1 MIYTVTFNPSLDYV
15 VQVEDF
21 KDDAVNRTLSEHVY
35 AGGKG
40 NNVAVVISNLGL
52 KSRALGFRAG
62 FTGIAM
68 EQMLREYGCDTD
80 FIPLDEGMTRINV
93 KVKSETSK
101 KQASGKQDHNKAKDQ
116 EFEINGQG
124 PQIPQEKISQ
134 LFDRLD
140 ALEKEDVLVLSGSIP
155 NTLPDDIYEQIMK
168 RLDKIGVRIAVDATQ
183 KLLLNVLKYHPFLIK
198 PNNHELG
205 EMFGVTLT
213 SDEQVIEYAKKLQEM
228 GARNVLVSMAGDGAI
243 LVDEHKEVW
252 KRLPPK
258 GTVVNSVGA
267 GDSMVAG
274 FLAGYLT
281 TGSYEKALLYGT
293 AAGSATAFT
302 SWLAGRAK
310 IDALLESLAG
320 Q

>member
-1 MIYTVTFNPSLDYV
+1 MVYTVTFNPSLDYV
-15 VQVEDF
+15 VQVNNF
-21 KDDAVNRTLSEHVY
+21 QNDAVNRAVSENVY

-62 FTGIAM
+62 FTGMAM

-93 KVKSETSK
+93 KVKAE
-101 KQASGKQDHNKAKDQ
+101 D

-124 PQIPQEKISQ
+124 PVIPDEKIMQ
-134 LFDRLD
+134 LFEKTD
-140 ALEKEDVLVLSGSIP
+140 ALTADDVLVLSGSIP
-155 NTLPDDIYEQIMK
+155 GTLPDDIYERMMQ
-168 RLDKIGVRIAVDATQ
+168 RLDGKGVRIAVDATQ
-183 KLLLNVLKYHPFLIK
+183 DLLLRVLKYHPFLIK

-205 EMFGVTLT
+205 EMFQVTLT
-213 SDEQVIEYAKKLQEM
+213 EDEQIITYAKKLQQM
-228 GARNVLVSMAGDGAI
+228 GARNVLVSMAKDGAI
-243 LVDEHKEVW
+243 LVDEHQQVYQL
-252 KRLPPK
+252 LPPK
-258 GTVVNSVGA
+258 GEVVNSVGA

-281 TGSYEKALLYGT
+281 SGSYEQALRLGT

-302 SWLAGRAK
+302 SWLAGREQ
-310 IDALLESLAG
+310 IDAMMEKIAH
-320 Q
+320 

>member
-15 VQVEDF
+15 VQVKDF
-21 KDDAVNRTLSEHVY
+21 KKDAVNRTSSENVY

-93 KVKSETSK
+93 KVKAEE
-101 KQASGKQDHNKAKDQ
+101 

-124 PQIPQEKISQ
+124 PMIPDSNIEQLFEKI
-134 LFDRLD
+134 D
-140 ALEKEDVLVLSGSIP
+140 ALEQEDVLVLSGSIP
-155 NTLPDDIYEQIMK
+155 NTLPDDMYERIMK
-168 RLDKIGVRIAVDATQ
+168 RLDKKGVRIAVDATQ
-183 KLLLNVLKYHPFLIK
+183 ELLLRVLKYHPFLIK
-198 PNNHELG
+198 PNNYELG

-213 SDEQVIEYAKKLQEM
+213 SDEQIIEYAKKLQDM
-228 GARNVLVSMAGDGAI
+228 GARNVLISMAGDGAI
-243 LVDEHKEVW
+243 LVDENAEVW
-252 KRLPPK
+252 KQLPPK

-281 TGSYEKALLYGT
+281 SGSYEQALMLGT

-302 SWLAGRAK
+302 SWLAGREE
-310 IDALLESLAG
+310 IDALLDKIVNKM
-320 Q
+320 

>member
-1 MIYTVTFNPSLDYV
+1 MVYTVTFNPSLDYV
-15 VQVEDF
+15 VQVNNF
-21 KDDAVNRTLSEHVY
+21 QNDAVNRAVSENVY

-93 KVKSETSK
+93 KVKAE
-101 KQASGKQDHNKAKDQ
+101 D

-124 PQIPQEKISQ
+124 PVIPDEKIMQ
-134 LFDRLD
+134 LFEKTD
-140 ALEKEDVLVLSGSIP
+140 ALTADDVLVLSGSIP
-155 NTLPDDIYEQIMK
+155 GTLPDDIYERMMQ
-168 RLDKIGVRIAVDATQ
+168 RLDGKGVRIAVDATQ
-183 KLLLNVLKYHPFLIK
+183 DLLLRVLKYHPFLIK

-205 EMFGVTLT
+205 EMFQVTLT
-213 SDEQVIEYAKKLQEM
+213 EDEQIITYAKKLQQM
-228 GARNVLVSMAGDGAI
+228 GARNVLVSMAKDGAI
-243 LVDEHKEVW
+243 LVDEHQQVYQL
-252 KRLPPK
+252 LPPK
-258 GTVVNSVGA
+258 GEVVNSVGA

-281 TGSYEKALLYGT
+281 SGSYEQALRLGT

-302 SWLAGRAK
+302 SWLAGREQ
-310 IDALLESLAG
+310 IDAMMEKIAH
-320 Q
+320 

>member
-15 VQVEDF
+15 VQVKDF
-21 KDDAVNRTLSEHVY
+21 KDDAVNRTSSEHVF

-40 NNVAVVISNLGL
+40 NNVAVVLSNLGL

-93 KVKSETSK
+93 KVKAEKTARQEAGS
-101 KQASGKQDHNKAKDQ
+101 Q

-124 PQIPQEKISQ
+124 PKIAQDKIKQ
-134 LFDRLD
+134 LLNQLD
-140 ALEKEDVLVLSGSIP
+140 ALKDEDVLVLSGSIP
-155 NTLPDDIYEQIMK
+155 NTLPDDMYEQIMK
-168 RLDKIGVRIAVDATQ
+168 RLDGKGVRIAVDAT
-183 KLLLNVLKYHPFLIK
+183 KDLLLRVLRYHPFFIK

-205 EMFGVTLT
+205 EMFGVTLIK
-213 SDEQVIEYAKKLQEM
+213 DAQIVEYAKKLQAM
-228 GARNVLVSMAGDGAI
+228 GARNVLVSMAGDGAV
-243 LVDEHKEVW
+243 LVDENGNVY

-281 TGSYEKALLYGT
+281 SGSYENALLLGT

-302 SWLAGRAK
+302 SWLAGRAQ
-310 IDALLESLAG
+310 IDAMLEDLKG

>member
-15 VQVEDF
+15 VQVKDF
-21 KDDAVNRTLSEHVY
+21 KDDAVNRTDSEYVF

-40 NNVAVVISNLGL
+40 NNVAVILSNLGL
-52 KSRALGFRAG
+52 ACRALGFRAG

-93 KVKSETSK
+93 KVKAEK
-101 KQASGKQDHNKAKDQ
+101 

-124 PQIPQEKISQ
+124 PTIAQEKIRQ
-134 LFDRLD
+134 LFEKTD
-140 ALEKEDVLVLSGSIP
+140 ALGSEDVLVLSGSIP
-155 NTLPDDIYEQIMK
+155 NTLPDDIYEQIMQ
-168 RLDKIGVRIAVDATQ
+168 RLYQKGVRIAVDATRE
-183 KLLLNVLKYHPFLIK
+183 LLLKVLKYHPFLIK

-213 SDEQVIEYAKKLQEM
+213 DDVQIVTYAKKLQEM
-228 GARNVLVSMAGDGAI
+228 GARNVLVSMAKDGAI
-243 LVDEHKEVW
+243 LLDEHQNVY
-252 KRLPPK
+252 RMLPPE

-281 TGSYEKALLYGT
+281 SGSYEHALMLGT

-302 SWLAGRAK
+302 SWLAGRK
-310 IDALLESLAG
+310 EIEALLDQMKES
-320 Q
+320 